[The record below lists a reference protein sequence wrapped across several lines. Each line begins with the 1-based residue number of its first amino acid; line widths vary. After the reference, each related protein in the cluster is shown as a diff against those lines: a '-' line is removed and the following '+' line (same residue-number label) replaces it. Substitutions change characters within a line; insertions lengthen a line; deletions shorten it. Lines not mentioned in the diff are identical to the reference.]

1 MSTKK
6 IIVVDDSPAILD
18 SVKLMLNME
27 GFEVSNYER
36 GSDMFNSLLETSTKP
51 DVILMDM
58 WLSGEDG
65 RDICKMIKQHQEF
78 KNIPVVIM
86 SASRGLGDSAI
97 ESGAI
102 DFIPYRGDFARGI
115 FATEVVRVDASVD
128 AGYFA
133 GLYKE
138 YYKDAAFTHYVDKA
152 IDMKQVVNTNKA
164 LVHLDKFGDKLLVTA
179 TIDNLL
185 KGASGQAVQN
195 MNLMFGLDETSGL
208 RLKPSAF

>member
-102 DFIPYRGDFARGI
+102 DFIRKPFDLGEIIEKIR
-115 FATEVVRVDASVD
+115 
-128 AGYFA
+128 
-133 GLYKE
+133 
-138 YYKDAAFTHYVDKA
+138 YYSES
-152 IDMKQVVNTNKA
+152 
-164 LVHLDKFGDKLLVTA
+164 
-179 TIDNLL
+179 L
-185 KGASGQAVQN
+185 K
-195 MNLMFGLDETSGL
+195 
-208 RLKPSAF
+208 

>member
-1 MSTKK
+1 MSTSKK

-78 KNIPVVIM
+78 KNIPIVIM

-102 DFIPYRGDFARGI
+102 DFIPKPFDLGEIVEKIR
-115 FATEVVRVDASVD
+115 
-128 AGYFA
+128 
-133 GLYKE
+133 
-138 YYKDAAFTHYVDKA
+138 YYSNA
-152 IDMKQVVNTNKA
+152 N
-164 LVHLDKFGDKLLVTA
+164 
-179 TIDNLL
+179 
-185 KGASGQAVQN
+185 
-195 MNLMFGLDETSGL
+195 E
-208 RLKPSAF
+208 

>member
-1 MSTKK
+1 MSTSKK

-78 KNIPVVIM
+78 KNVPVVIM

-102 DFIPYRGDFARGI
+102 DFIPKPFDLGEIVEKIR
-115 FATEVVRVDASVD
+115 
-128 AGYFA
+128 
-133 GLYKE
+133 
-138 YYKDAAFTHYVDKA
+138 YYSHA
-152 IDMKQVVNTNKA
+152 N
-164 LVHLDKFGDKLLVTA
+164 
-179 TIDNLL
+179 
-185 KGASGQAVQN
+185 
-195 MNLMFGLDETSGL
+195 E
-208 RLKPSAF
+208 

>member
-1 MSTKK
+1 MSTSKK

-102 DFIPYRGDFARGI
+102 DFIPKPFDLGEIVEKIRYYSNF
-115 FATEVVRVDASVD
+115 TE
-128 AGYFA
+128 
-133 GLYKE
+133 
-138 YYKDAAFTHYVDKA
+138 
-152 IDMKQVVNTNKA
+152 
-164 LVHLDKFGDKLLVTA
+164 
-179 TIDNLL
+179 
-185 KGASGQAVQN
+185 
-195 MNLMFGLDETSGL
+195 
-208 RLKPSAF
+208 

>member
-1 MSTKK
+1 MSTSKK

-86 SASRGLGDSAI
+86 SASRGLGDSAM

-102 DFIPYRGDFARGI
+102 DFIPKPFDLGEIIEKIR
-115 FATEVVRVDASVD
+115 
-128 AGYFA
+128 
-133 GLYKE
+133 
-138 YYKDAAFTHYVDKA
+138 YYSES
-152 IDMKQVVNTNKA
+152 
-164 LVHLDKFGDKLLVTA
+164 
-179 TIDNLL
+179 L
-185 KGASGQAVQN
+185 K
-195 MNLMFGLDETSGL
+195 
-208 RLKPSAF
+208 

>member
-78 KNIPVVIM
+78 KNIPKMIM

-102 DFIPYRGDFARGI
+102 DFIPKPFDLGEIIEKIR
-115 FATEVVRVDASVD
+115 
-128 AGYFA
+128 
-133 GLYKE
+133 
-138 YYKDAAFTHYVDKA
+138 YYSES
-152 IDMKQVVNTNKA
+152 
-164 LVHLDKFGDKLLVTA
+164 
-179 TIDNLL
+179 L
-185 KGASGQAVQN
+185 K
-195 MNLMFGLDETSGL
+195 
-208 RLKPSAF
+208 

>member
-102 DFIPYRGDFARGI
+102 DFIPKPFDLGEISEKIR
-115 FATEVVRVDASVD
+115 
-128 AGYFA
+128 
-133 GLYKE
+133 
-138 YYKDAAFTHYVDKA
+138 YYSES
-152 IDMKQVVNTNKA
+152 
-164 LVHLDKFGDKLLVTA
+164 
-179 TIDNLL
+179 L
-185 KGASGQAVQN
+185 K
-195 MNLMFGLDETSGL
+195 
-208 RLKPSAF
+208 

>member
-1 MSTKK
+1 MSTSKK

-27 GFEVSNYER
+27 GFEVCNYER

-102 DFIPYRGDFARGI
+102 DFIPKPFDLGEIVEKIR
-115 FATEVVRVDASVD
+115 
-128 AGYFA
+128 
-133 GLYKE
+133 
-138 YYKDAAFTHYVDKA
+138 YYSNA
-152 IDMKQVVNTNKA
+152 N
-164 LVHLDKFGDKLLVTA
+164 
-179 TIDNLL
+179 
-185 KGASGQAVQN
+185 
-195 MNLMFGLDETSGL
+195 E
-208 RLKPSAF
+208 

>member
-102 DFIPYRGDFARGI
+102 DFIPKPFDLGEIVEKIRYYSNF
-115 FATEVVRVDASVD
+115 TE
-128 AGYFA
+128 
-133 GLYKE
+133 
-138 YYKDAAFTHYVDKA
+138 
-152 IDMKQVVNTNKA
+152 
-164 LVHLDKFGDKLLVTA
+164 
-179 TIDNLL
+179 
-185 KGASGQAVQN
+185 
-195 MNLMFGLDETSGL
+195 
-208 RLKPSAF
+208 